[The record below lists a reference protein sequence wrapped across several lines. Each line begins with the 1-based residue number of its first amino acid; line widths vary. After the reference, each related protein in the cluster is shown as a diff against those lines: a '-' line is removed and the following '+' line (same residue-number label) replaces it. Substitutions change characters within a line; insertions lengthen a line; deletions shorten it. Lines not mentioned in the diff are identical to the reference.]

1 MADVRILLTDKAIA
15 RLPAPKEGWYLARD
29 AELKG
34 FFVVVGKR
42 KRTFTVQGDL
52 RQGGKRASSIRV
64 AIGDAGEISTRKARA
79 TAKDY
84 LAQISRG
91 QHPTA
96 EKRGLG
102 ADQPAATESH
112 GTPPSGGITLRQA
125 WERYRDAHMV
135 RKGRSGRTIES
146 YRDHVERIFKEWL
159 DLPLQELGV
168 DPAKVVTKHDEITTE
183 NGPYIANGRMRT
195 LRAIY
200 NHARRA
206 NKSLPADNPVN
217 AIDWNGEKRRDTGM
231 GTSDLKGWFAELAA
245 LDNPIRREFHLL
257 TLLSGCR
264 PTALQEIQPSHVN
277 FRRRMVHIPKP
288 KGGAKRAFDIPLSRE
303 MILCLVR
310 AIRFGWQLYPSQAAD
325 WIFPADS
332 ASGHLVEQKEDRATL
347 SKWGND
353 LRQSFRTIATA
364 AGVSEFDAKLLMN
377 HAIPGVNAGY
387 ITRHKLLEDHLR
399 RQQQAISSAVFA
411 VLVGLPVKSL
421 TIRDWLDR
429 GAVRRVLRE
438 AKLDQSDSNE
448 CPAAIEPRRG
458 VAT

>member
-15 RLPAPKEGWYLARD
+15 RLPAPQDGWYLARD
-29 AELKG
+29 TELKG

-64 AIGDAGEISTRKARA
+64 AIGDLNEISTRSARA

-91 QHPTA
+91 QHP
-96 EKRGLG
+96 KGNKLSS
-102 ADQPAATESH
+102 ATGELPN
-112 GTPPSGGITLRQA
+112 GEGDATTPSGGITLRQA
-125 WERYRDAHMV
+125 WQRYREAHMV
-135 RKGRSGRTIES
+135 RKGRSERTIES
-146 YRDHVERIFKEWL
+146 YRDHVERIFVEWL
-159 DLPLQELGV
+159 DSPLQELGL
-168 DPAKVVTKHDEITTE
+168 DSGKVVTKHDDITEE
-183 NGPYIANGRMRT
+183 NGPYIANGSMRT
-195 LRAIY
+195 LRAVY
-200 NHARRA
+200 NHARKS

-231 GTSDLKGWFAELAA
+231 GTGDLKGWFAELAA
-245 LDNPIRREFHLL
+245 LDNPIRREFHLF

-264 PTALQEIQPSHVN
+264 PTALQEIRPSHVN
-277 FRRRMVHIPKP
+277 FGRRMVHIPKP

-303 MILCLVR
+303 MVLCLVR
-310 AIRFGWQLYPSQAAD
+310 AMRFGRQMYPSQAAE

-332 ASGHLVEQKEDRATL
+332 ASGHLAEQKEDRGTL

-399 RQQQAISSAVFA
+399 SQQQAISGAVFA
-411 VLVGLPVKSL
+411 ALGETLVRKTTVRNWLAHKASRRALLEPNACAL
-421 TIRDWLDR
+421 TD
-429 GAVRRVLRE
+429 GTCGRE
-438 AKLDQSDSNE
+438 A
-448 CPAAIEPRRG
+448 A
-458 VAT
+458 